1 MDSSEWNA
9 CDTGISPREELT
21 QRYMV
26 TVNSGAYK
34 FQRYYVG
41 GSTTTDYVTFDYT
54 HNLENGHALVYR
66 AVNSQATPLSPSIS
80 DGDTVYLIKHSEN
93 DYSSI
98 RLATSLADA
107 TAETPV
113 YLTDLNALTSG
124 QFVFLDSAHTDTTQL
139 QEVRQ
144 GDYIRLQTPTNYDT
158 VRGSDSLLS
167 SSHPLYIQ
175 DSSGAYDADRL
186 INTVNYRDIYTDGTD
201 TANNRNYPNNGNLAG
216 AGWTGS
222 GEFYWNT
229 SGWEQN

>member
-1 MDSSEWNA
+1 MAILKNTTLVNSGNTGWTRTNVLDALEEAIADLGWHSGSQTNGIVTTCHAPGRTDVPYLYEAMDGSEWNA

-93 DYSSI
+93 DYS
-98 RLATSLADA
+98 LSLIHIS
-107 TAETPV
+107 E
-113 YLTDLNALTSG
+113 
-124 QFVFLDSAHTDTTQL
+124 
-139 QEVRQ
+139 
-144 GDYIRLQTPTNYDT
+144 PTRPY
-158 VRGSDSLLS
+158 
-167 SSHPLYIQ
+167 
-175 DSSGAYDADRL
+175 
-186 INTVNYRDIYTDGTD
+186 
-201 TANNRNYPNNGNLAG
+201 
-216 AGWTGS
+216 
-222 GEFYWNT
+222 
-229 SGWEQN
+229 